1 MKRKITLISIAV
13 LVGLLLAFTMKK
25 QTSSKPLSVG
35 DKVPEFTLLD
45 QNGDPFNS
53 ADYLGKNAMVIYFY
67 PKDDT
72 PGCTKE
78 ACSFRDSFEEFTD
91 RDVKVIGIS
100 ADDVKSHLNFAKKYN
115 LPFTLLADTENEVR
129 KLFGV
134 KSNLMGLIPGRVT
147 YVIDSSGNV
156 IYIFESQLNA
166 TKHISE
172 SLTALDNQA
181 SR

>member
-1 MKRKITLISIAV
+1 MKRKLTIISIAV
-13 LVGLLLAFTMKK
+13 LIGLVFAFTMTK
-25 QTSSKPLSVG
+25 QTTNKPLSVG
-35 DKVPEFTLLD
+35 DMVPEFSLLD
-45 QNGDPFNS
+45 QNGDEFKIG
-53 ADYLGKNAMVIYFY
+53 DHLGRNAMVIYFY

-91 RDVKVIGIS
+91 RNVQVIGIS
-100 ADDVKSHLNFAKKYN
+100 ADSVESHLDFAKKYN
-115 LPFTLLADTENEVR
+115 LPFTLLADTRNEVR

-147 YVIDSSGNV
+147 YVIDKSGQV
-156 IYIFESQLNA
+156 IYVFESQFKA

-172 SLTALDNQA
+172 ALHALDNQEA
-181 SR
+181 Q